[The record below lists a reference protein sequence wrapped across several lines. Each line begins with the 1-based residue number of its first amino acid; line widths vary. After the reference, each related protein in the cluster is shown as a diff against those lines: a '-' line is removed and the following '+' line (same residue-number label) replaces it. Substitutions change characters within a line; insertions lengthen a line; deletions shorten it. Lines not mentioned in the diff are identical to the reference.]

1 MAEDE
6 RETPSIAPPSLSFG
20 RRRRREQP
28 EPAPESDVTQPAVE
42 ETAVLPTAATPDW
55 DPAWGP
61 APEIPGERRARAPKP
76 AKAPKAPKAPKPP
89 KAAKEPKAPR
99 PPREPRA
106 PKPPQAPKA
115 ARAPRPQ
122 RRPIALPAV
131 PPLAA
136 VTITGLLIGLLMVGL
151 TAGSLRACEAARGT
165 ATCGGGAG
173 TLLLVAIVIL
183 AIWAGGLLLRVL
195 RVADSGGTSF
205 LGVALLCVIALLF
218 LIDDL
223 DQWWMAIVLPVLSA
237 GSFWASHS
245 VSSAVTDEG

>member
-1 MAEDE
+1 MAEEE
-6 RETPSIAPPSLSFG
+6 RETPSIEPPSLFG
-20 RRRRREQP
+20 RKRRRDSAPTAPEAP
-28 EPAPESDVTQPAVE
+28 TEVAGATEPAPHE
-42 ETAVLPTAATPDW
+42 ETAVLPAAATPEW

-61 APEIPGERRARAPKP
+61 APEIPGARRARAPKP
-76 AKAPKAPKAPKPP
+76 AKTPKNPQPP

-99 PPREPRA
+99 PPR
-106 PKPPQAPKA
+106 A

-122 RRPIALPAV
+122 RRPIALPSV

-136 VTITGLLIGLLMVGL
+136 VAGAGLLIGLLMVAL

-173 TLLLVAIVIL
+173 TLLLIAIVIV
-183 AIWAGGLLLRVL
+183 AIWVGGLLLRVL

-237 GSFWASHS
+237 GSFWASYA